1 MRLHGILV
9 GLKVL
14 VSGRKFSR
22 KIAQELLLLLL
33 NLKQYVVLL
42 FVVLLNDITKIKLFT
57 ILSLEQ
63 LEFVDV
69 LQFFIIRTLLLPL
82 HLFLIIE
89 DLIKTP
95 LVIIYDRYVYQ
106 DSLEDFNRLIL
117 GWASKFGEDEV
128 SRQCR
133 LFTIEL
139 AFCTLHSFFVILGV
153 AASTLP

>member
-1 MRLHGILV
+1 M

-117 GWASKFGEDEV
+117 GWASKFGEN
-128 SRQCR
+128 
-133 LFTIEL
+133 
-139 AFCTLHSFFVILGV
+139 
-153 AASTLP
+153 